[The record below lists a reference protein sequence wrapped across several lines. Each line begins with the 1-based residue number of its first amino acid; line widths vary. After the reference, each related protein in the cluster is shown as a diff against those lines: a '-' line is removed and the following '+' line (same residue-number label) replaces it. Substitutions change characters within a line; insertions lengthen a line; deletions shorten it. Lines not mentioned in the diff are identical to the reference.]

1 MSDLFLKNSIKNN
14 DFYTTESS
22 FNVSKI
28 LNKNNHLN
36 NKLSLTSSNNLQIGG
51 SATSSANLSKINTND
66 INNLLSMI
74 TSESSN
80 VTRTDELENKLK
92 KLLNQEGG
100 NFSENTSILENNL
113 NQEGGNF
120 SENTSILE
128 NNLKTLLNQEGGNF
142 SEDTTMLENKLRN
155 YININNIDTEVLE
168 NKMMNII
175 NKQNGGTVSGLMK
188 SVATLAVLG
197 GIGAMLNKNN
207 DNITESDF
215 KPEKIINKN
224 NNNNNNIQ
232 NSESS
237 MDNSVFIQNQNKQNK
252 DGFNTTTDLSPTSDI
267 RISELKNKYNIQSG
281 GDNPALAAFRDIS
294 KLVSIELKISN
305 GPSAK
310 KIAGQL
316 QRDVKDKHPTIKLDK
331 LVQTAEEHLKN
342 NINKYKKM
350 TEIEKND

>member
-1 MSDLFLKNSIKNN
+1 
-14 DFYTTESS
+14 
-22 FNVSKI
+22 
-28 LNKNNHLN
+28 
-36 NKLSLTSSNNLQIGG
+36 
-51 SATSSANLSKINTND
+51 
-66 INNLLSMI
+66 
-74 TSESSN
+74 
-80 VTRTDELENKLK
+80 
-92 KLLNQEGG
+92 
-100 NFSENTSILENNL
+100 
-113 NQEGGNF
+113 
-120 SENTSILE
+120 
-128 NNLKTLLNQEGGNF
+128 
-142 SEDTTMLENKLRN
+142 MLENKLRN